1 MLRTTGLIAL
11 LTITAACLPNAQ
23 LSQDG
28 IHGAYVVNGV
38 DPLGVEY
45 TGRLNISRGAAA
57 NDVIMEWIVTG
68 AVIRGE
74 GTVGDGIIAVAWQT
88 LSNPR
93 RAARGTAAYE
103 ILDDGRLLGTL
114 WVDGLNQAGTE
125 TVFPDP

>member
-1 MLRTTGLIAL
+1 MLRKTGLIAL
-11 LTITAACLPNAQ
+11 LTVAACLPEAR

-57 NDVIMEWIVTG
+57 GDVIMQWIVTG

-74 GTVGDGIIAVAWQT
+74 GTVGDGVIAVEWET
-88 LSNPR
+88 VPGPR
-93 RAARGTAAYE
+93 RAARGTAVYE
-103 ILDDGRLLGTL
+103 ILDDGRLIGTL
-114 WVDGLNQAGTE
+114 QMDGLDRAGTE